1 MNSIAVIASLL
12 LSFAIGQPA
21 LAQSYPDRNIQFVV
35 PYPAG
40 QTTDVLARVI
50 AEDFR
55 EILKATVYVENKGGA
70 GGILGMNFAK
80 QAAPDGYTVLVT
92 ASGPTGI
99 NPSLYKSLSYDVL
112 NDFVPVGLIG
122 VVPQFIIAKSSIPAN
137 NLKELIE
144 HIKANPGKLNYG
156 SGGIGLTNHLTMEM
170 FLHAA
175 GLQVV
180 HVPFRGASQA
190 MQGLLGG
197 DVELM
202 VESGPVVIPQMK
214 EGAIKVFAT
223 GSRGGSRALP
233 EIPSVEKAGNLL
245 GFDAA
250 SWAVM
255 LVPAKTP
262 PAIVEKLH
270 SALVA
275 SLAKPKTKELF
286 ETLGVDVSVL
296 SPAATQA
303 FIKTEIDRWGKII
316 RDANVPL
323 N

>member
-1 MNSIAVIASLL
+1 MHAIALIVAAFGLV
-12 LSFAIGQPA
+12 FTQPA
-21 LAQSYPDRNIQFVV
+21 LAQSYPERNIQFVV

-50 AEDFR
+50 ADDFR
-55 EILKATVYVENKGGA
+55 EIMKATVYVENKGGA
-70 GGILGMNFAK
+70 GGILGMNFGK

-99 NPSLYKSLSYDVL
+99 NPSLYKSLPYDVL
-112 NDFVPVGLIG
+112 NDFTPIGLIG
-122 VVPQFIIAKSSIPAN
+122 VVPQFIIAKASVPAN
-137 NLKELIE
+137 NLQELIDY
-144 HIKANPGKLNYG
+144 IKANPGKLNYG

-170 FLHAA
+170 FKHAA
-175 GLQVV
+175 GLEIV

-214 EGAIKVFAT
+214 QGSIKVFAT
-223 GSRGGSRALP
+223 GSRSGSRALP
-233 EIPSVEKAGNLL
+233 AIPSVEKAGKLPE
-245 GFDAA
+245 FDAA

-270 SALVA
+270 AALVA
-275 SLAKPKTKELF
+275 SVAKPKTKELF
-286 ETLGVDVSVL
+286 QTLGVDVTVL
-296 SPAATQA
+296 SPGATRD
-303 FIKTEIDRWGKII
+303 FIKTEIERWGKII
-316 RDANVPL
+316 REANIPL

>member
-1 MNSIAVIASLL
+1 MHAIALIVAAFGLV
-12 LSFAIGQPA
+12 FTKPA
-21 LAQSYPDRNIQFVV
+21 LAQSYPERNIQFVV

-50 AEDFR
+50 ADDFR
-55 EILKATVYVENKGGA
+55 EIMKATVYVENKGGA
-70 GGILGMNFAK
+70 GGILGMNFGK

-99 NPSLYKSLSYDVL
+99 NPSLYKSLPYDVL
-112 NDFVPVGLIG
+112 NDFTPIGLIG
-122 VVPQFIIAKSSIPAN
+122 VVPQFIIAKASVPAN
-137 NLKELIE
+137 NLQELIDY
-144 HIKANPGKLNYG
+144 IKANPGKLNYG

-170 FLHAA
+170 FKHAA
-175 GLQVV
+175 GLEIV

-214 EGAIKVFAT
+214 QGSIKVFAT
-223 GSRGGSRALP
+223 GSRSGSRALP
-233 EIPSVEKAGNLL
+233 AIPSVEKAGKLPE
-245 GFDAA
+245 FDAA

-270 SALVA
+270 AALVA
-275 SLAKPKTKELF
+275 SVAKPKTKELF
-286 ETLGVDVSVL
+286 QTLGVDVTVL
-296 SPAATQA
+296 SPGATRD
-303 FIKTEIDRWGKII
+303 FIKTEIERWGKII
-316 RDANVPL
+316 REANIPL